1 MGAGGRG
8 GRAHD
13 ARDAP
18 PAPRPPKTTRRDRPH
33 PPHAMPPKAAP
44 VHPTYAVMVRA
55 AVLALKERTGSSNP
69 AIWKYISANYK
80 GVDKKILSTQLKNL
94 VAKGKLVKVKA
105 SYKCSEEFK
114 CVRRASGA
122 ARARGGPGGEGGGAS
137 PRASRGAGCEN
148 SPRARETR

>member
-33 PPHAMPPKAAP
+33 PPLAMPPKAAP

-114 CVRRASGA
+114 KVRGKRARAMGGAA
-122 ARARGGPGGEGGGAS
+122 ARAAR
-137 PRASRGAGCEN
+137 RGARGAT
-148 SPRARETR
+148 SP